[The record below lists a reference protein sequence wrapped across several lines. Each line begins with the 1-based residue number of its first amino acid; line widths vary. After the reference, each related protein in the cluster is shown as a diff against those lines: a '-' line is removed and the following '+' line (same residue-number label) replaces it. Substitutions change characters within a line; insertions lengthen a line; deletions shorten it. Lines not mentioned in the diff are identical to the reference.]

1 MEKFMK
7 VFMMVVCL
15 LFLVGTANAS
25 VHMMEALVIYNKIE
39 YPEFHLDM
47 RGGTDGHSGAYVT
60 IMAGV
65 TDYYEMSKINIK
77 AEHTASDFEIS
88 LVEDHPECVGAADYP
103 FGPTEQYFWVSL
115 QPLNWM
121 KGEWKITLTYKD
133 STDVKQ
139 TEIRFVNVSNFYY
152 PPVPTGL
159 QIAEELGKTWLIWN
173 RIADPSAYPNTH
185 RYQPVIKHYTS
196 SPHCVDEFHRIIPDS
211 GLEYRL
217 WKGNRI
223 AVAIPSNWQH
233 GDLIKI
239 ENRIYGPGGFG
250 RACKYIILP

>member
-1 MEKFMK
+1 MK
-7 VFMMVVCL
+7 KYIKTILTVVCF

-25 VHMMEALVIYNKIE
+25 NHMIESLVIYNKIE
-39 YPEFHLDM
+39 YPEFHLGL

-65 TDYYEMSKINIK
+65 TNYDEMQDIRIK
-77 AEHTASDFEIS
+77 AEHTASNFEVS
-88 LVEDHPECVGAADYP
+88 LVEDYPQCVGKADYP

-115 QPLNWM
+115 QPLDWM
-121 KGEWKITLTYKD
+121 KGEWKIVMTYRD
-133 STDVKQ
+133 FDDYKQ
-139 TEIRFVNVSNFYY
+139 TEIRFVNVSDFYY

-159 QIAEELGKTWLIWN
+159 QIAEEDGKTWLIWN
-173 RIADPSAYPNTH
+173 RIADPGGA
-185 RYQPVIKHYTS
+185 YQPVVKHYAS
-196 SPHCVDEFHRIIPDS
+196 SPYCVDEFHRIVPDS
-211 GLEYRL
+211 DLEYRL